1 MKHIKLFE
9 EWKPVGEFDKTKF
22 TKSEL
27 DALPNPQIL
36 RAAITGEKDP
46 LYKLTLDNKAI
57 IRYFDGKGTR
67 HFLEPLNNLS
77 AKEILNTYKSLYKKL
92 DKGRAAE
99 EWIIKNT
106 KLIRKSFNM
115 K

>member
-1 MKHIKLFE
+1 MNHIKLFE
-9 EWKPVGEFDKTKF
+9 EWNYFGEL
-22 TKSEL
+22 EEY
-27 DALPNPQIL
+27 AP
-36 RAAITGEKDP
+36 AITYSKDP

-77 AKEILNTYKSLYKKL
+77 AKEILDTYKSLYKKL

-106 KLIRKSFNM
+106 KLVRKSFN
-115 K
+115 